1 MTREFIYFN
10 AKLCKPDPKTRGP
23 KSDHNGQSQTTYPM
37 PNSVMTANAK
47 GQLGKLGN
55 LVTRTALERKF
66 HQCLLEK
73 GAGTMELK
81 IAALTLGTRF
91 KNQNGILCCKLLIS
105 EKRKYPVPV
114 IEHNDAKYLVI
125 NVAMLE
131 VCSL

>member
-10 AKLCKPDPKTRGP
+10 AKLCQPDPKTRGP

-37 PNSVMTANAK
+37 PNSVTTANAK

-73 GAGTMELK
+73 GVGTMELE
-81 IAALTLGTRF
+81 IAAFTLLKR
-91 KNQNGILCCKLLIS
+91 LLYQ
-105 EKRKYPVPV
+105 KV
-114 IEHNDAKYLVI
+114 
-125 NVAMLE
+125 
-131 VCSL
+131 